1 MFGGKIRCLMGDVQ
15 MEDRASSRL
24 WGLAV
29 IEGVKK
35 DIKRDGWV
43 SFFIICHCGKKNSKW
58 HLQHDNFISFI
69 TLTTPMFEKQKTL
82 KTLSYVSRTKTSPLA
97 FCHQYSQCFVLGPLL
112 FTDTRCADD
121 IGLFVSSKSNHSI

>member
-29 IEGVKK
+29 IVGVKK

-43 SFFIICHCGKKNSKW
+43 SFFIICHYGKKTQRGIYNTTTSFLSSPSLHPCSK
-58 HLQHDNFISFI
+58 NK
-69 TLTTPMFEKQKTL
+69 KQ
-82 KTLSYVSRTKTSPLA
+82 
-97 FCHQYSQCFVLGPLL
+97 
-112 FTDTRCADD
+112 
-121 IGLFVSSKSNHSI
+121 

>member
-1 MFGGKIRCLMGDVQ
+1 MQNVWGQTRCILGDVQ

-29 IEGVKK
+29 FEGVKK

-43 SFFIICHCGKKNSKW
+43 YFFIICHCGKKNSKW

-69 TLTTPMFEKQKTL
+69 TLNTPMFEKQK
-82 KTLSYVSRTKTSPLA
+82 K
-97 FCHQYSQCFVLGPLL
+97 
-112 FTDTRCADD
+112 
-121 IGLFVSSKSNHSI
+121 